1 MFAVGSARS
10 HLRLSANWQSDAGSC
25 SRRRRRKA
33 RNSAPPRVHAR
44 HAILDAADVHITAAE
59 VDRIPF

>member
-1 MFAVGSARS
+1 
-10 HLRLSANWQSDAGSC
+10 
-25 SRRRRRKA
+25 
-33 RNSAPPRVHAR
+33 VHAR